1 MSTPEL
7 EPWQKWDVKNKEGA
21 AQDDALPFKWYESER
36 PREMDH
42 PSEYIPGDLS
52 LC

>member
-1 MSTPEL
+1 MACT
-7 EPWQKWDVKNKEGA
+7 
-21 AQDDALPFKWYESER
+21 LPFKWYESER

-42 PSEYIPGDLS
+42 PSEYVLGDLS